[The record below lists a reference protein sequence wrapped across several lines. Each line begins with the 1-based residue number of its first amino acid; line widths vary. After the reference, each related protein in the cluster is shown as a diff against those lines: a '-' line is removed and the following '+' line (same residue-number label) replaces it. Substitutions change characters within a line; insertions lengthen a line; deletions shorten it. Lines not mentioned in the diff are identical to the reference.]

1 MDRAKAYA
9 PRLQIVSATW
19 GGRSRSRDVTVEL
32 RERVHHSVLMLQAT
46 SLLLGDPAIGE
57 PKRLKL
63 ENLYDGEP
71 KVVDIAEYDVLALP
85 DVG

>member
-1 MDRAKAYA
+1 
-9 PRLQIVSATW
+9 
-19 GGRSRSRDVTVEL
+19 
-32 RERVHHSVLMLQAT
+32 MLQAT